1 MDDKIRK
8 TLSDTYD
15 GQKNKNDGYYV
26 YMLCDTSSGTPIP
39 FYIGKGISER
49 IYQHEK
55 EADMKKTEEEN
66 LREELKANSDFDEE
80 QIEQIIS
87 KKANDISEKCRTINK
102 LWKEDYFKKYIIKW
116 GLTQNEAFM
125 AESALINAYG
135 VTHNKKPNEEL
146 KNIVNG
152 HMSNREKM
160 NRSRT
165 TQAWELDDFKDECAY
180 ENVDVTEIKSKVV
193 FIKLNNSTY
202 SQCYDNSDKLYEI
215 SRGFWKIGDGMKKHL
230 EYAVVLYE
238 SQVIAV
244 YKINKM
250 QTRKAMMDGIENK
263 EELYKLFEN
272 TLMFRDKEI
281 DFMWKLYHCDTVES
295 AKEKLGDANFLEFSK
310 SIRADDEENNFKHM
324 KKYNNDL
331 KSYKSYSKFKNDIN
345 VLEELKSRIS
355 HTINDYKGIDEEEY
369 RDWWN
374 RKIFDGELLARELVE
389 DNDTDTMSNLYR
401 KVIQKPKCGE
411 KNQKFNGQNPIFYN
425 INSKGN
431 IKKAEEYYTSKKEK

>member
-281 DFMWKLYHCDTVES
+281 DFMWKLCQCDNIET
-295 AKEKLGDANFLEFSK
+295 AKEKLGIEDFLKFSEMIRPNDAEH
-310 SIRADDEENNFKHM
+310 NFKYI
-324 KKYNNDL
+324 KKYNEKL
-331 KSYKSYSKFKNDIN
+331 KHRIPRKCYSLKKLPDDSLKALVADEMKVYKPINQNEYS
-345 VLEELKSRIS
+345 
-355 HTINDYKGIDEEEY
+355 
-369 RDWWN
+369 DWWN
-374 RKIFDGELLARELVE
+374 RKIFVGDLVARELVE

-431 IKKAEEYYTSKKEK
+431 IKKAEEYYNIKTEE

>member
-1 MDDKIRK
+1 MDDRIRK
-8 TLSDTYD
+8 TLSDAYD

-26 YMLCDTSSGTPIP
+26 YMLCDTSSGSPIP
-39 FYIGKGISER
+39 FYIGKGIYDR
-49 IYQHEK
+49 VCQHEK
-55 EADMKKTEEEN
+55 DANIVETEIAN
-66 LREELKANSDFDEE
+66 LKDELKANSDFNEE
-80 QIEQIIS
+80 QIKQIIS
-87 KKANDISEKCRTINK
+87 MQETEITEKCAVINK
-102 LWKEDYFKKYIIKW
+102 LLEKGCFEKYIVKW
-116 GLTQNEAFM
+116 GLTDHEAFM
-125 AESALINAYG
+125 VESALINAYG
-135 VTHNKKPNEEL
+135 LTQNEKL
-146 KNIVNG
+146 TNIVNG

-160 NRSRT
+160 NHSKT
-165 TQAWELDDFKDECAY
+165 TKAWELDDFERECAY
-180 ENVDVTEIKSKVV
+180 ENKDVTEIENKVV

-431 IKKAEEYYTSKKEK
+431 IKKAEEYYNIKTEE